1 MSGRSQSWILVAI
14 FAVMA
19 TLQIGLAQR
28 QCLWVDEIFSL
39 AIATG
44 HSLEHPAAAADPN
57 LGDFVEPKQPV
68 PAEEFRRY
76 LRHDSPPAGPDRVVR
91 AVLLSDTSPP
101 LYYIL
106 LYVWTLVFGTS
117 DIVLRLFSI
126 AWSLACFPLIASIAR
141 RTGGEGAIIPAC
153 AFFALSPLALYFS
166 GEGRMYSL
174 FLFCVVAI
182 AWASLVLNQD
192 GGSVV
197 RLALWVLAS
206 LAGFLTHYFF
216 IFPWM
221 GIVAFLLLQ
230 PGKFGRWHLL
240 VCVVLVGLAMLPW
253 YALAAGSLG
262 RWRITQGWL
271 QLHPTG
277 FNRFRAIRN
286 HFLQFFISGGA
297 GLWDSRRW
305 SSVLSIALFG
315 FIGAAI
321 AWRLRLRIFTGPRL
335 LVVLWFLFV
344 CAAPTLMDLTQHTYI
359 TNNPRYTFV
368 ALPAAY
374 LLAAIGLCKLK
385 QRTALVVLLLILLS
399 WTAPIIK
406 IYQLRSRGGE
416 SFLDVGQVANSING
430 SSDLVLIDS
439 IPSGVLGVARYAD
452 GASKLASWI
461 EQLGNRR
468 VPESIQ
474 QLSAGRHRILFILAH
489 PLAERAPEEDWLR
502 ANATVVR
509 EKWMQ
514 RIKVVELQPRE
525 VATF

>member
-1 MSGRSQSWILVAI
+1 MNGRSQSWILFAI
-14 FAVMA
+14 FAIMA
-19 TLQIGLAQR
+19 TLQIGLAAR
-28 QCLWVDEIFSL
+28 QCLWVDELFSL

-44 HSLEHPAAAADPN
+44 HSLEHPAAAADPK

-106 LYVWTLVFGTS
+106 LYIWTLTFGTS

-141 RTGGEGAIIPAC
+141 RTGGKRAIIPAC

-174 FLFCVVAI
+174 FLFCVVAA
-182 AWASLVLNQD
+182 AWASLVLHQD
-192 GGSVV
+192 GGSVI
-197 RLALWVLAS
+197 RLGLWVLAS

-221 GIVAFLLLQ
+221 GIVMFLLLQ
-230 PGKFGRWHLL
+230 SGKFGRWRLL
-240 VCVVLVGLAMLPW
+240 GCVVLLGLAMLPW
-253 YALAAGSLG
+253 YALVAGSLSN
-262 RWRITQGWL
+262 WRITQGWL
-271 QLHPTG
+271 HLVPTE
-277 FNRFRAIRN
+277 FNRSRAIRN
-286 HFLQFFISGGA
+286 HFLQFFTSGGA

-305 SSVLSIALFG
+305 SSLLSLALFAL
-315 FIGAAI
+315 IAAAM
-321 AWRLRLRIFTGPRL
+321 AWRLRLRIFTGPHL

-344 CAAPTLMDLTQHTYI
+344 CAAPTLLDLIQHTYI

-374 LLAAIGLCKLK
+374 LLAAIGLCTLN

-399 WTAPIIK
+399 WIAPIVK
-406 IYQLRSRGGE
+406 VYQQRSRGGE
-416 SFLDVGQVANSING
+416 SFLDVGRVASSING
-430 SSDLVLIDS
+430 SSDLVLIHS

-474 QLSAGRHRILFILAH
+474 LLAAGHHRILFILAH
-489 PLAERAPEEDWLR
+489 PLAERAPEETWLR
-502 ANATVVR
+502 ANGIVVR